1 MDNNRIDI
9 YLAGDSTMAFNTNDR
24 APRTGWG
31 MSLQQFFK
39 DEVKVHNY
47 AQSGFSTRSYQ
58 RSGWLDRL
66 LYELRA
72 GDHVIIQFGHNDKH
86 AADFRPLAHTEV
98 DEFADNLRS
107 WIKRIRE
114 IGATPTLVTTTI
126 EWAKD
131 GLHEFASRLAKY
143 NAATLAV
150 AAECGVKCVDL
161 NSAAYERLSRLPMA
175 EIHQYY
181 MATSGLEDAANDY
194 CHLKDNGAYFYAS
207 LFVELC
213 RDQNLQIAK
222 YLK

>member
-1 MDNNRIDI
+1 MDNSRIDI
-9 YLAGDSTMAFNTNDR
+9 FLAGDSTMAFNTTDR

-31 MSLQQFFK
+31 MMLQQFFK
-39 DEVKVHNY
+39 DEVRVHNY

-66 LYELRA
+66 LNELRA

-114 IGATPTLVTTTI
+114 IGAIPTLATTTI
-126 EWAKD
+126 EWAKN
-131 GLHEFASRLAKY
+131 GLHELAFRLAKY

-150 AAECGVKCVDL
+150 AAECGVECVDL
-161 NSAAYERLSRLPMA
+161 NSAAYERLSRLPMV
-175 EIHQYY
+175 EIHRYH
-181 MATSGLEDAANDY
+181 MATSGLEGSENDY
-194 CHLKDNGAYFYAS
+194 CHLKDNGAEFYAS

-213 RDQNLQIAK
+213 RNQNLQITK
-222 YLK
+222 HFK